1 MKILVINGSPKGN
14 NSITLQTLLFLEK
27 LFIEDQFTFLN
38 VGQKIKHYEK
48 NFDEIKEELENTDII
63 IFSYPVYTFLVPY
76 QLYRFIELLKE
87 NNVNIKNKFAT
98 QVSTSKHFYDITAH
112 KFVEENCLDLGLKYI
127 KGLSADMEDL
137 IEKKGQDDAINFF
150 NYLIF
155 CAENNLNIKENANNK
170 KIEKIVYKRKTEDN
184 GANNKEKDILIL
196 TNCSDKDESL
206 RNMIEDF
213 KSIFPYKTREI
224 NIRDYKFHGGCLG
237 CFGCAV
243 TGKCVYK
250 DGFDD
255 FLRKDIQTA
264 DAIIYAF
271 SIENHY
277 THSSFKLYEDRQF
290 CNGHRMVTEGMPV
303 GYIISGDYDKEY
315 NLQTLVEARC
325 EVGGNFLTHV
335 ANDCN
340 RDAYDELLKLSSIM
354 KYAIDNKCTRPKNF
368 YGVGGMK
375 IFRDLIYVMQ
385 GLMKEDHKY
394 YKKHNVYDF
403 PQKQRMKMLQIKLV
417 GALISIPS
425 MQSKMKNKMNE
436 YILMPYKKI
445 IDNASKKN

>member
-1 MKILVINGSPKGN
+1 
-14 NSITLQTLLFLEK
+14 
-27 LFIEDQFTFLN
+27 
-38 VGQKIKHYEK
+38 
-48 NFDEIKEELENTDII
+48 
-63 IFSYPVYTFLVPY
+63 
-76 QLYRFIELLKE
+76 
-87 NNVNIKNKFAT
+87 
-98 QVSTSKHFYDITAH
+98 
-112 KFVEENCLDLGLKYI
+112 
-127 KGLSADMEDL
+127 MEDL

-155 CAENNLNIKENANNK
+155 CAENNLNIKGNNNINK
-170 KIEKIVYKRKTEDN
+170 EKEKIVYERRCTDN
-184 GANNKEKDILIL
+184 DVNNKEKDILIL
-196 TNCSDKDESL
+196 TNCSDNDESL

-213 KSIFPYKTREI
+213 KNIFPYKTREI

-237 CFGCAV
+237 CFGCAI

-255 FLRKDIQTA
+255 FLRKDIQKA

-271 SIENHY
+271 SIEKHY

-335 ANDCN
+335 ANDYN
-340 RDAYDELLKLSSIM
+340 RDAYNELLKLSSIM
-354 KYAIDNKCTRPKNF
+354 KYAIDNKCSRPKNF
-368 YGVGGMK
+368 YGAGGMK

-385 GLMKEDHKY
+385 GLMKEDRKY

-417 GALISIPS
+417 GTLISIPS

-445 IDNASKKN
+445 IDNASKKIN

>member
-27 LFIEDQFTFLN
+27 LFIEHQCTFLN

-170 KIEKIVYKRKTEDN
+170 EIEKIVYKRKTEDN

-237 CFGCAV
+237 CFGCAI

>member
-27 LFIEDQFTFLN
+27 LFIEHQFTFLN
-38 VGQKIKHYEK
+38 VGKKIKHYEK

-237 CFGCAV
+237 CFGCAI

-335 ANDCN
+335 ANDYN

>member
-1 MKILVINGSPKGN
+1 M
-14 NSITLQTLLFLEK
+14 EK
-27 LFIEDQFTFLN
+27 LFIEHQFTFLN

-48 NFDEIKEELENTDII
+48 KFDEIKEELENTDII

-170 KIEKIVYKRKTEDN
+170 EIEKIVYKRKTEDN
-184 GANNKEKDILIL
+184 GANNKEKYILIL

-237 CFGCAV
+237 CFGCAI

-436 YILMPYKKI
+436 YILMPYKK
-445 IDNASKKN
+445 

>member
-27 LFIEDQFTFLN
+27 LFIEHQFTFLN

-63 IFSYPVYTFLVPY
+63 IFAYPVYTFLVPY

-87 NNVNIKNKFAT
+87 NNINIKNKFAT

-237 CFGCAV
+237 CFGCAI